1 MTITAEEA
9 RQGVRLDIDKSPN
22 MKVFFAKVEAAIKV
36 PSRNF
41 TTYLQFE
48 PDERIRIRELGYGIS
63 YNRACNWYEV
73 NF

>member
-9 RQGVRLDIDKSPN
+9 RKRLRLDIDKSDN
-22 MKVFFAKVEAAIKV
+22 MNVFFSKVEAALKNKQH
-36 PSRNF
+36 NF
-41 TTYLQFE
+41 TTQLEFT

-63 YNRACNWYEV
+63 YNRACSWYEV

>member
-22 MKVFFAKVEAAIKV
+22 MEVFFAQIEDAVKNM
-36 PSRNF
+36 SRNL
-41 TTYLQFE
+41 TTRLQFT

-63 YNRACNWYEV
+63 YNRACGWYEV